1 MPLLLRHNYFFY
13 IITIIIIEM
22 KRASLDRLY
31 SLYKV
36 VDMVAQS
43 RALKTQSF
51 VSNANSEAM

>member
-1 MPLLLRHNYFFY
+1 MPLLLRLNYFFY